1 MTAFLFLLFLVVLV
15 AFVATRKSAQE
26 TKPLITVPKKVEVP
40 VVVEEVKAEVTK
52 KPRKPR
58 AKKITSKKKN

>member
-40 VVVEEVKAEVTK
+40 VVVEEVKAEVK

>member
-1 MTAFLFLLFLVVLV
+1 MTMFLFLLFLVVLV

-26 TKPLITVPKKVEVP
+26 TKPLVIVPKKVEEVVVP
-40 VVVEEVKAEVTK
+40 VAEEVKVTK

-58 AKKITSKKKN
+58 AKKITGKKKN

>member
-1 MTAFLFLLFLVVLV
+1 MTMFLFLLFLVVLV
-15 AFVATRKSAQE
+15 TFVVTRKSAQE

-40 VVVEEVKAEVTK
+40 VVVEEVKVEVTK

-58 AKKITSKKKN
+58 AKKITGKKKN

>member
-1 MTAFLFLLFLVVLV
+1 MFLFLLFLVVLV

-40 VVVEEVKAEVTK
+40 VVVEEVKTEVK

-58 AKKITSKKKN
+58 AKKITGKKKN